1 MVLVTN
7 AEILNKAMK
16 EKYAVGAF
24 NANNMEMIQAIVE
37 TAEEEN
43 SPVIIQA
50 SQGAIKYAGLDMIVS
65 MVKPLALK
73 SKVPISLHL
82 DHGTDFAQNVQCL
95 RAGFTSLMFDGSSL
109 PFEKNVEITRKICE
123 IAHPVGVSVEAELGK
138 IAGTEDNITVA
149 QVEAL
154 MTDPDEAR
162 KFVEL
167 TKVDSLAVAVGS
179 VHRMLTRTATLD
191 IERIKKI
198 RDKVGIPLVLHG
210 ASGVSDESVKEGIK
224 AGICKINI
232 ATELNKRFTQGF
244 AQALKDYPNEVDPR
258 KFLKVAKN
266 GVKEAVREKMR
277 LFGCSGKA

>member
-1 MVLVTN
+1 
-7 AEILNKAMK
+7 
-16 EKYAVGAF
+16 
-24 NANNMEMIQAIVE
+24 
-37 TAEEEN
+37 
-43 SPVIIQA
+43 
-50 SQGAIKYAGLDMIVS
+50 
-65 MVKPLALK
+65 
-73 SKVPISLHL
+73 
-82 DHGTDFAQNVQCL
+82 
-95 RAGFTSLMFDGSSL
+95 MFDGSSL

-138 IAGTEDNITVA
+138 IAGTEDNISVS

-154 MTDPDEAR
+154 MTDPEEAK

-167 TKVDSLAVAVGS
+167 TKVDNLAVAVGS

-191 IERIKKI
+191 IPRIRKI
-198 RDKVGIPLVLHG
+198 MENVNIPLVLHG

-244 AQALKDYPNEVDPR
+244 AQALKDNPNEVDPR

>member
-1 MVLVTN
+1 MVLATN

-16 EKYAVGAF
+16 GKYAVGAF
-24 NANNMEMIQAIVE
+24 NANNMEMILAIVE

-65 MVKPLALK
+65 MVRPLATK

-109 PFEKNVEITRKICE
+109 PFDKNVEITKKICE

-138 IAGTEDNITVA
+138 IAGTEDNISVS

-154 MTDPDEAR
+154 MTDPEEAK
-162 KFVEL
+162 KFVEM
-167 TKVDSLAVAVGS
+167 TKVDNLAVAVGS

-191 IERIKKI
+191 IKRIEAI
-198 RDKVGIPLVLHG
+198 RDKVNIPLVLHG
-210 ASGVSDESVKEGIK
+210 ASGVSDEAVKEGVK

-244 AQALKDYPNEVDPR
+244 AQALKDNPNEVDPR
-258 KFLKVAKN
+258 KFLKVAKS
-266 GVKEAVREKMR
+266 GVKDAVREKMK